1 MARKPGQT
9 FSAGRVLS
17 KLFVISG
24 FIMKCESELGLCY
37 PRFCFC
43 FNTLHL
49 FICVRLHHRK
59 HVAGSQRIVVEVG
72 VLLPP
77 CEPNG
82 LTWLSGLA
90 ESTFTSSS

>member
-9 FSAGRVLS
+9 FSAGIVLS

-37 PRFCFC
+37 PHFCFR
-43 FNTLHL
+43 FNMLHL

-59 HVAGSQRIVVEVG
+59 HVAIRGQLWRLVFCFRHASQM
-72 VLLPP
+72 
-77 CEPNG
+77 
-82 LTWLSGLA
+82 A
-90 ESTFTSSS
+90 